1 MQGKIDL
8 EDRVRGVLLGL
19 AAGDALGAGY
29 EFKPAMEASEP
40 VGMIGGGLGD
50 FAPGEWT
57 DDTSMAIVMA
67 QALAAFGGTASE
79 EACTQMVQEW
89 ADWVKTAP
97 DVGVQTSAVLRAAES
112 LARRGGRELP
122 TAADAIQAAADAHQ
136 RTGRSGG
143 NGSLMRTAPVALAY
157 LHRPVEEAYTAA
169 VKLSAL
175 THFDPEAAEACGLWT
190 AAIRHAVLTGQLN
203 VRIGL
208 GLLEPARAG
217 VWEQLI
223 GAAEAGAPKD
233 FGNNG
238 WVVEAFQGAWSAVS
252 AAIGRSAAQA
262 PLERQVLVEALEAAV
277 RGGVDTDTV
286 AAIAGSLIGAACGA
300 RAIPGDWL
308 GMLHGWPGLA
318 ASDLDELALN
328 LASGSYATSD

>member
-1 MQGKIDL
+1 MKNETDR
-8 EDRVRGVLLGL
+8 DNRVRGVLLGL

-29 EFKPAMEASEP
+29 EFKPAMEAGEP

-67 QALAAFGGTASE
+67 QALAASGGTASE
-79 EACTQMVQEW
+79 EACTQMVRGW
-89 ADWVKTAP
+89 ADWAKSAP

-122 TAADAIQAAADAHQ
+122 VAADAIQAAEDAHQ

-157 LHRPVEEAYTAA
+157 LNRPVEEAFAA
-169 VKLSAL
+169 AAKLSAL

-190 AAIRHAVLTGQLN
+190 AAIRHAVLTGQLDL
-203 VRIGL
+203 RCGL
-208 GLLEPARAG
+208 HLLEPARAG
-217 VWEQLI
+217 LWEQRI
-223 GAAEAGAPKD
+223 SAAEAGAPKD
-233 FGNNG
+233 FSNNG
-238 WVVEAFQGAWSAVS
+238 WVVEAFQGAWSSIS
-252 AAIGRSAAQA
+252 AATGHGTGQA
-262 PLERQVLVEALEAAV
+262 PLDRRVLVEALEAAV

-286 AAIAGSLIGAACGA
+286 AAIAGSLVGAACGA
-300 RAIPGDWL
+300 RAIPGEWL
-308 GMLHGWPGLA
+308 GMLHGWPGLKAVDLGDA
-318 ASDLDELALN
+318 ALELA
-328 LASGSYATSD
+328 AGH